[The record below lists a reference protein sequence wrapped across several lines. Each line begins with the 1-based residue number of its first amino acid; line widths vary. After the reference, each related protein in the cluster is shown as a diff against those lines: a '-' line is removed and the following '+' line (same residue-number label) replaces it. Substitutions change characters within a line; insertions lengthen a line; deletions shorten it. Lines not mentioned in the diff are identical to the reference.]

1 MEVVIDD
8 SSKFLIKG
16 VVRVN
21 RFDKVINRKNTNSVK
36 WDFSKNIFGVD
47 EVLPMWVADM
57 DFQAP
62 DEIIDVLHSR
72 VDHGIFGYTMSGT
85 SMEKAIQE
93 WVKNR
98 HSWDID
104 PKIITYSPGIV
115 TAISLAIEAF
125 TSEQDKV
132 VVQSPVYYP
141 FFEITKKHN
150 REVLY
155 NHLHLDNNFR
165 YDINF
170 ADLEEKLS
178 DPQTKLFI
186 LCNPHNPSGRVWS
199 KEELTKIGNLCV
211 KHNVLILSD
220 DIHSDLLLFN
230 SKYTPIASINEQIAN
245 QTITF
250 IAPSKT
256 FNLAG
261 LQASVAL
268 ITNDSLKKKY
278 NEVKQKF
285 GLMMINTLGQE
296 AMEAAYTYG
305 EKWLNELLEYLEGNV
320 ITIEEHIKTH
330 LPNIKVMRPE
340 STYLIWLDARALGKT
355 DDELKDLLL
364 KKGKLALEPGS
375 KFGENG
381 AGFLRMNIACSRTT
395 IMDGLDRLVTAFKE
409 Y

>member
-1 MEVVIDD
+1 M
-8 SSKFLIKG
+8 
-16 VVRVN
+16 N

-36 WDFSKNIFGVD
+36 WDFSKNIFGED

-72 VDHGIFGYTMSGT
+72 IDHGIFGYTMSGT

-98 HSWDID
+98 HSWDIN

-141 FFEITKKHN
+141 FFEIAKKHN

-155 NHLHLDNNFR
+155 NHLHLSNDFR

-170 ADLEEKLS
+170 TDLEEKLS

-199 KEELTKIGNLCV
+199 EEELTKIGNLCV

-230 SKYTPIASINEQIAN
+230 SKYTPIASINEKLAN

-268 ITNDSLKKKY
+268 ITNDSLKRKY
-278 NEVKQKF
+278 NEVKQRF

-305 EKWLNELLEYLEGNV
+305 EKWLNELIEYLEGNV
-320 ITIEEHIKTH
+320 IIVEEYIKTY
-330 LPNIKVMRPE
+330 LSNIKVMRPE
-340 STYLIWLDARALGKT
+340 STYLIWLDARALNKT

-381 AGFLRMNIACSRTT
+381 AGFLRMNIACSKTT
-395 IMDGLDRLVTAFKE
+395 IKDGLGRLVTALKE
-409 Y
+409 V